1 MKLAS
6 QPIKLQKKDIK
17 LQKKN
22 KNQKKKKKKQKQKQ
36 KQKTKNKTKRCCE
49 AQKAT
54 YGTYQHNPF
63 SLKCNIWILGNF
75 LFYSCV
81 VYVKFQ

>member
-22 KNQKKKKKKQKQKQ
+22 KKPKKKKTKTKTKT
-36 KQKTKNKTKRCCE
+36 KTKNKTKRCCE

>member
-17 LQKKN
+17 LQKKKT
-22 KNQKKKKKKQKQKQ
+22 KNQKKKTKT
-36 KQKTKNKTKRCCE
+36 KTKNKTKRCCE